1 MWNIYEIYKSLYSV
15 FNMYS
20 AERPDFF
27 KSRVVFFLL
36 LILSVYFVFLSSV
49 VL

>member
-20 AERPDFF
+20 AERPDFL
-27 KSRVVFFLL
+27 KVRLYFF
-36 LILSVYFVFLSSV
+36 FF
-49 VL
+49 